1 MSMLPAPRTSNS
13 EATDVPAARSS
24 SVTAASAPPTAPPTV
39 APAAPGSDVRWWR
52 DFTVPGCWWALFF
65 ACLSFTPSLVPR
77 SGLVQGV
84 VCGITAAI
92 GYGLGVWA
100 AAIWRAFA
108 DRHPRPP
115 RRWAWRA
122 FLISAGVLLV
132 VFFFLGQSWQH
143 ELRVLMGVT
152 QYSIPLAIASP
163 FVAALIFVLLV
174 RLGRGFRWLYRRL
187 ARLLRRWIGPRAAN
201 VTGWITVVLVAYLVV
216 SGVLLNGL
224 VAAANAVFSTRDT
237 TTAVGVHQP
246 TTSLRSG
253 GTGTRIPWDTLGR
266 QGRTFTSTGPTAS
279 DIEKTMHARAVEP
292 IRVYAGL
299 ASAKDAEAR
308 AALAVDDLARAGGF
322 QRKNL
327 LVVTTTGS
335 GWVNASNADTFEYL
349 SGGDSAIVAMQY
361 SYLPSWISFLVDESE
376 ARDAGRDLFDA
387 VYDRWSKLPDGAR
400 PRLFV
405 SGESLGTFGGET
417 AFSGEHDLRNRTA
430 GTVFAGPPNSNTLF
444 TAFRDDRDAG
454 SPEIQPV
461 YKDGRTV
468 RFTNDASAGF
478 PPQGRRWN
486 GTRVI
491 YLMHTSDPIVW
502 WSPNL
507 IFNEPNWIEEPGKD
521 VLDEE
526 ISYLPFVTF
535 WQVTADLLF
544 ATGVPDGHGHTY
556 RSEYVDAW
564 NAVLQPPGI
573 TRDELATL
581 KSKTAASR

>member
-1 MSMLPAPRTSNS
+1 MLPAPLKSDT
-13 EATDVPAARSS
+13 AAADVPAAGTS
-24 SVTAASAPPTAPPTV
+24 SVATTSVPPTAPAAIPPAGPSRSEVPT
-39 APAAPGSDVRWWR
+39 WR
-52 DFTVPGCWWALFF
+52 DFTIPGCWAALFF

-100 AAIWRAFA
+100 AAVWRAFA
-108 DRHPRPP
+108 DRDPRPA
-115 RRWAWRA
+115 RRWAWRT

-132 VFFFLGQSWQH
+132 VFFSLGQSWQH
-143 ELRVLMGVT
+143 ELRFVMGVT
-152 QYSIPLAIASP
+152 EYSIPLVIASP

-187 ARLLRRWIGPRAAN
+187 ARLLRRWVGPRAAN

-224 VAAANAVFSTRDT
+224 VGAANAVFSTRDT
-237 TTAVGVHQP
+237 TTAAGVHQP
-246 TTSLRSG
+246 TSSLRSG
-253 GTGTRIPWDTLGR
+253 GTGSLIRWGTLGW
-266 QGRTFTSTGPTAS
+266 QGRSFTGTGPTAV
-279 DIEKTMHARAVEP
+279 DIQKAMHTTAREP
-292 IRVYAGL
+292 IRAYAGL
-299 ASAKDAEAR
+299 ASADDPEAR
-308 AALAVDDLARAGGF
+308 AALAVDDLDHAGGF

-361 SYLPSWISFLVDESE
+361 SYLPSWISFLVDQSK

-387 VYDRWSKLPDGAR
+387 VYDRWSKLPAGTR
-400 PRLFV
+400 PRLYV

-417 AFSGEHDLRNRTA
+417 AFSGEHDLRNRTD

-444 TAFRDDRDAG
+444 TAFRDGRDAG

-468 RFTNDASAGF
+468 RFTNDAGAGF
-478 PPQGRRWN
+478 PPQGQPWT
-486 GTRVI
+486 GSRVI

-502 WSPNL
+502 WSPSL
-507 IFNEPNWIEEPGKD
+507 ILGEPSWVEESGKD

-544 ATGVPDGHGHTY
+544 ATSVPDGHGHTY

-564 NAVLQPPGI
+564 NAVLQPRGI
-573 TRDELATL
+573 TSNDLATL
-581 KSKTAASR
+581 RAKTATSR

>member
-1 MSMLPAPRTSNS
+1 MLPAPRTSDPAVS
-13 EATDVPAARSS
+13 DVPAAGTS
-24 SVTAASAPPTAPPTV
+24 SVAAPSAAPSAPPAVPPAV
-39 APAAPGSDVRWWR
+39 PSRSGLRMWR
-52 DFTVPGCWWALFF
+52 SFTLPGCWGALFF

-108 DRHPRPP
+108 DRGPRPA
-115 RRWAWRA
+115 RRWAWRT

-132 VFFFLGQSWQH
+132 VFFWLGQSWQH

-152 QYSIPLAIASP
+152 RYSIPLVIASP

-174 RLGRGFRWLYRRL
+174 RLGRGLRWLYRRL

-201 VTGWITVVLVAYLVV
+201 MTGWITVVVVAYLVV

-237 TTAVGVHQP
+237 TTAEGVHQP
-246 TTSLRSG
+246 ATSLRSG
-253 GTGTRIPWDTLGR
+253 GTGSRIPWDSLGW
-266 QGRTFTSTGPTAS
+266 QGRTFTSTGPTAP
-279 DIEKTMHARAVEP
+279 DIATTMHRRAVEP
-292 IRVYAGL
+292 IRAYAGL
-299 ASAKDAEAR
+299 ASAKNTEAR

-335 GWVNASNADTFEYL
+335 GWVNAANADTFEYL

-361 SYLPSWISFLVDESE
+361 SYLPSWISFLVDQSR

-444 TAFRDDRDAG
+444 TAFRDGRDAG
-454 SPEIQPV
+454 TPEIQPV

-468 RFTNDASAGF
+468 RFSNDAGAGF
-478 PPQGRRWN
+478 PPQGRPWH
-486 GTRVI
+486 GTRVV
-491 YLMHTSDPIVW
+491 YLMHTSDPVVW
-502 WSPNL
+502 WSTDL
-507 IFNEPNWIEEPGKD
+507 VLGEPSWIEDPGKD
-521 VLDEE
+521 VLAEGM
-526 ISYLPFVTF
+526 SYLPFVTF

-573 TRDELATL
+573 TSNDLATL
-581 KSKTAASR
+581 RAKTATTR

>member
-1 MSMLPAPRTSNS
+1 MLPAPRASDPA
-13 EATDVPAARSS
+13 ATDVPAARTP
-24 SVTAASAPPTAPPTV
+24 SVPGPST
-39 APAAPGSDVRWWR
+39 APAAGSPAAPSPRREIPRWR
-52 DFTVPGCWWALFF
+52 DYTLPGCWGALFF

-77 SGLVQGV
+77 SGLVQGL

-100 AAIWRAFA
+100 AAIWRAFP
-108 DRHPRPP
+108 DRGPRPA
-115 RRWAWRA
+115 RTWAWRT

-132 VFFFLGQSWQH
+132 AFFSLGQAWQH
-143 ELRVLMGVT
+143 QLRALVGVT
-152 QYSIPLAIASP
+152 EYSIPLAIASP

-174 RLGRGFRWLYRRL
+174 WLGRGLRWLYRRL

-201 VTGWITVVLVAYLVV
+201 VTGWITVVVVTYLVV

-224 VAAANAVFSTRDT
+224 VNAANEAFSTRDT
-237 TTAVGVHQP
+237 TTADGVHQP
-246 TTSLRSG
+246 TSSLRSG
-253 GTGTRIPWDTLGR
+253 GTGSVIPWDTLGW
-266 QGRTFTSTGPTAS
+266 QGRTFASTGPTAS
-279 DIEKTMHARAVEP
+279 DIEQTMHAPAHEP
-292 IRVYAGL
+292 IRAYAGL
-299 ASAKDAEAR
+299 ASASDTEAR
-308 AALAVDDLARAGGF
+308 AALAVDDLERAGGF

-335 GWVNASNADTFEYL
+335 GWVNPANADTFEYL

-361 SYLPSWISFLVDESE
+361 SYLPSWISFLVDESK

-387 VYDRWSKLPDGAR
+387 VFERWSKLPAGAR

-444 TAFRDDRDAG
+444 TAFRNGRDAG

-478 PPQGRRWN
+478 PPQGKPWN
-486 GTRVI
+486 GTRVV

-502 WSPNL
+502 WSPSL
-507 IFNEPNWIEEPGKD
+507 VLNEPNWSEEPGKD
-521 VLDEE
+521 VLG
-526 ISYLPFVTF
+526 ISYLQFVTF
-535 WQVTADLLF
+535 WEVTADLLF
-544 ATGVPDGHGHTY
+544 ATSVPDGHGHTY

-564 NAVLQPPGI
+564 NAVLQSPGI
-573 TRDELATL
+573 TGNDLAAL
-581 KSKTAASR
+581 RSKTAALR